1 MLPGLI
7 ACPGNYAVER
17 CAALPAKT
25 TGRSVEVAASFTL
38 NSESGSASFAIF
50 IGRLILATAT
60 QTLHHWPLEERSGRH
75 RPQKVAKI
83 NTLIMSMGED

>member
-17 CAALPAKT
+17 LRCIARKNDC
-25 TGRSVEVAASFTL
+25 RSVEVAASFTL
-38 NSESGSASFAIF
+38 NSERGSASFAIF

-60 QTLHHWPLEERSGRH
+60 QTLHHWPLEERQWAHPATKGR
-75 RPQKVAKI
+75 KD
-83 NTLIMSMGED
+83 LIR